1 MKWLVSVL
9 VVTLGVAIFVL
20 GGADDSPG
28 LQGIGAVL
36 VPAAAALGIRS
47 GLRRD
52 RHKR

>member
-36 VPAAAALGIRS
+36 VAAAALGIRS